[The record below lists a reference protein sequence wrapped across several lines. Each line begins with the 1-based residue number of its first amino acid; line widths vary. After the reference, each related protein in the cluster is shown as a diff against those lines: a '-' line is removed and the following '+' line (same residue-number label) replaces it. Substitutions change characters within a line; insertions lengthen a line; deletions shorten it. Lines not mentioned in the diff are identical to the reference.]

1 MIYKP
6 TVKELEIFCGYTPEE
21 FSEPYEVLE
30 HASRLA
36 KVDAGFVGM
45 GLDEYELKNE
55 NENLCIKVDD
65 QFECMELAIYDES
78 GQFLNYVRGIYEH
91 GGRYRWHDLK
101 AFMFRLVLLW
111 MKQQG
116 ENNVH
121 TNG

>member
-6 TVKELEIFCGYTPEE
+6 TLKELEIFCGYTPEE
-21 FSEPYEVLE
+21 FSVPYEILE

-45 GLDEYELKNE
+45 GPEKYVLEENNLEIQIYYNEHVSIEFIEDEMILDS
-55 NENLCIKVDD
+55 IHD
-65 QFECMELAIYDES
+65 FEDVQKDHVYGLSAY
-78 GQFLNYVRGIYEH
+78 
-91 GGRYRWHDLK
+91 K

-121 TNG
+121 TND